1 MASKVVQLV
10 TPLIEEKASEIGVEV
25 VEIEYAKKVNGYNLT
40 VYIDKPEGV
49 DLELCEK
56 LHTAIDA
63 PLDELDPTEGVSYIL
78 NVSSCG
84 LDRPLRTTKDFLR
97 KIGTEV
103 EIKFYSPYKG
113 KKLHCGK
120 IINATD
126 EILTLDEDGENV
138 DLEVDK
144 IAVCIPKLEF

>member
-40 VYIDKPEGV
+40 VYIDKPDGV
-49 DLELCEK
+49 DLELCDK

-78 NVSSCG
+78 M
-84 LDRPLRTTKDFLR
+84 
-97 KIGTEV
+97 
-103 EIKFYSPYKG
+103 
-113 KKLHCGK
+113 
-120 IINATD
+120 
-126 EILTLDEDGENV
+126 
-138 DLEVDK
+138 
-144 IAVCIPKLEF
+144 